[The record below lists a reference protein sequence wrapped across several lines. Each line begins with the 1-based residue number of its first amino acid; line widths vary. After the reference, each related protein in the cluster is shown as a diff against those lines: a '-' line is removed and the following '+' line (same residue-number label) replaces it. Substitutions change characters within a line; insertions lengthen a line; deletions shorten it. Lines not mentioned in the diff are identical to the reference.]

1 MGVSGTKPKT
11 MDLTMGDMD
20 TVENSNLDENCTL
33 WGVPCVQADLEDPLL
48 NPSLWPPSNLVFWG
62 EGFALPAL
70 AVAALVANVVLLRLL
85 VCRLARPGDWLILLL
100 ATITILRTPQALRM
114 PFLPPQAVTGL
125 TVLQRALTNFI
136 TLLFVIFVGDR
147 HLRQLEQVSYA
158 WLKPVLFCFVI
169 SILAAVP
176 FVWEVDLVTMSREEI
191 DQLVDLTNST
201 VDPAEE
207 GEVEVFRRTP
217 LWHNLVYKNM
227 VRHLLPVLT
236 SQVATVWLLPMLLLH
251 SRDVAK
257 VLEKQRKRGRGVR
270 RSDRLLP
277 TLSFVFILLTL
288 PNLAD
293 LVIQILLFQTP
304 LALHVVLSL
313 STCLLLL
320 LIPLLTLII
329 DPEMRYRL
337 AACSLLRYRV
347 QVPTEDY

>member
-1 MGVSGTKPKT
+1 
-11 MDLTMGDMD
+11 MGDPD
-20 TVENSNLDENCTL
+20 TAENSSFNENCTL
-33 WGVPCVQADLEDPLL
+33 WGAPCVQADLEDPFL
-48 NPSLWPPSNLVFWG
+48 NPSLWPPSTLVFWG
-62 EGFALPAL
+62 EGLVLPTL

-85 VCRLARPGDWLILLL
+85 VCRLARPGDWLMTLLALNSILLL

-114 PFLPPQAVTGL
+114 PFLPPQAVTSL

-147 HLRQLEQVSYA
+147 HLRQLEQISYT

-176 FVWEVDLVTMSREEI
+176 FLWEVALVTMSREEI

-201 VDPAEE
+201 VDPTEV
-207 GEVEVFRRTP
+207 GEMEVFRRTP

-251 SRDVAK
+251 GRDVAK

-270 RSDRLLP
+270 PSDRLLP

-288 PNLAD
+288 PNFAD
-293 LVIQILLFQTP
+293 LVIQILLFRTP
-304 LALHVVLSL
+304 LALYVVHIL